1 MKERVAARDLE
12 DEDWGAE
19 DRGTP
24 SEWGGV
30 GSSDRINKKVTRYG
44 LQTMER
50 RLAWSMEKQPH
61 QKTPWGSKEA
71 ESTADQSTSSKG
83 WNNWH

>member
-1 MKERVAARDLE
+1 MKKSVAERDLE

-30 GSSDRINKKVTRYG
+30 GSSDRINKKCNSVWSTNYG
-44 LQTMER
+44 KEI
-50 RLAWSMEKQPH
+50 SMTH
-61 QKTPWGSKEA
+61 G
-71 ESTADQSTSSKG
+71 
-83 WNNWH
+83 